1 MNDNTR
7 ELVACNVQATPAL
20 TRRIRKAALVEQN
33 GQDPRAA
40 LMIAAGYDPNE
51 VRDLQLRVSDLT
63 DEAGENYK
71 RLTSLTAK
79 AERCAIDLLEA
90 RKQLGEKDK
99 SEQILQREQNV
110 LSERLA
116 AVKDDLQQSVNI
128 HNLPHEIADN
138 IQSVVQAIRGGGDP
152 RSAFLSAAKY
162 DRAAVD
168 GALSSVN
175 ALKTVNVDLKSQ
187 VAPLNA
193 VLKTGGLKALVV
205 RQVLGI

>member
-51 VRDLQLRVSDLT
+51 VHDLQSRVSDLT
-63 DEAGENYK
+63 DEASENYK

-90 RKQLGEKDK
+90 RKQLDEKNK
-99 SEQILQREQNV
+99 SEQILHREQNV

-116 AVKDDLQQSVNI
+116 AVKDDLRQSVNI

-138 IQSVVQAIRGGGDP
+138 IQSVVQAIRGGDDP

>member
-51 VRDLQLRVSDLT
+51 VRDLQSRVSDLT

-138 IQSVVQAIRGGGDP
+138 IKSVVQAIRGGGDP

>member
-7 ELVACNVQATPAL
+7 ELVAGNVQATPAL

-51 VRDLQLRVSDLT
+51 VRDLQSRVSDLT

-99 SEQILQREQNV
+99 SKQILQREQNV

-128 HNLPHEIADN
+128 RNLPHEIADN

-152 RSAFLSAAKY
+152 RSVHPDGQVVGQA
-162 DRAAVD
+162 RVD
-168 GALSSVN
+168 PIGQDAHG
-175 ALKTVNVDLKSQ
+175 VDPGRLGHGLEIH
-187 VAPLNA
+187 PLVGVEA
-193 VLKTGGLKALVV
+193 
-205 RQVLGI
+205 

>member
-7 ELVACNVQATPAL
+7 ELVSCNVQATPAL

-51 VRDLQLRVSDLT
+51 VRDLQSRVSDLT
-63 DEAGENYK
+63 DEASENDK
-71 RLTSLTAK
+71 RLASLTAK

-90 RKQLGEKDK
+90 RKQLGERDK
-99 SEQILQREQNV
+99 TEENLHREQKL

-116 AVKDDLQQSVNI
+116 TVKDDLRQSVNI
-128 HNLPHEIADN
+128 HNMPHEIADN
-138 IQSVVQAIRGGGDP
+138 IQSVVQAIRGGSDP
-152 RSAFLSAAKY
+152 QSAFLSAAKY

-168 GALSSVN
+168 DALSSGDALKKVN
-175 ALKTVNVDLKSQ
+175 ADLKSQ

-193 VLKTGGLKALVV
+193 ALETGGLKALVI
-205 RQVLGI
+205 RLALGL